1 MNLSPYLN
9 KKLSKKNKL
18 ISNNL
23 MTKYSQTKLGTVIKM
38 LENSLEIKKKKQNP
52 MRNVIFLFLY
62 KFEIKYVVGSS
73 EK

>member
-9 KKLSKKNKL
+9 KKLSKKKL

-23 MTKYSQTKLGTVIKM
+23 MTKYSQTKLSTVIKI
-38 LENSLEIKKKKQNP
+38 LENSLEIKKKQNP

-73 EK
+73 QK

>member
-9 KKLSKKNKL
+9 KKLSKKDKL

-23 MTKYSQTKLGTVIKM
+23 ITKYSQTKLSTVIKM
-38 LENSLEIKKKKQNP
+38 LENSLEIKKQNP

-62 KFEIKYVVGSS
+62 KF
-73 EK
+73 